1 MTKQNSNVR
10 LTVFTPAYNRAHT
23 LPRTYESLRR
33 QSCKKFIWLIVD
45 DGSTDQTEELVR
57 EWQQADNGFEIR
69 YLYKENGGM
78 HTAHNTAYANID
90 TELNVCIDSD
100 DAMGDDAV
108 RKILN
113 KWAQVQEQGYAGIM
127 GLDAD
132 FEGNVIGKGFPAGM
146 TETTVIGYYAAG
158 GSGDK
163 KLVYRTD
170 VINQYPPYP
179 VFPGEKYLSL
189 AYKYRLIDQDFKM
202 AVLDEVLCSV
212 EYQPDG
218 SSQNML
224 RQYATTPNGFAF
236 WRKVCM
242 QYPTSTKRMFVD
254 CVHYVSSSI
263 LGHNRHFISESPKKG
278 LTVLAVLPGAVL
290 AQYIKEKTKD
300 QRVLSTHI

>member
-1 MTKQNSNVR
+1 MTRQNNEIR

-23 LPRTYESLRR
+23 LPRTYESLCR
-33 QSCKKFIWLIVD
+33 QSCKDFIWMVVD
-45 DGSTDQTEELVR
+45 DGSTDNTAELIK
-57 EWQQADNGFEIR
+57 EWQQRDNGFEIR

-108 RKILN
+108 RKILE
-113 KWAQVQEQGYAGIM
+113 KWAEVRDKGYAGLI

-132 FEGNVIGKGFPAGM
+132 FDGKVIGKGFPEEM

-158 GSGDK
+158 GRGDK

-170 VINQYPPYP
+170 IINQYPPYP
-179 VFPGEKYLSL
+179 VFPGEKYVALS
-189 AYKYRLIDQDFKM
+189 YKYRLIDQDYKM
-202 AVLDEVLCSV
+202 AVLDEILCNV
-212 EYQPDG
+212 EYQADG
-218 SSQNML
+218 SSKNML
-224 RQYATTPNGFAF
+224 RQYARNPKGFAF

-242 QYPTSTKRMFVD
+242 QYPTSRRRLFVD

-263 LGHNRHFISESPKKG
+263 LGKNKQFVSESPKKAM
-278 LTVLAVLPGAVL
+278 TVLALMPGVIL
-290 AQYIKEKTKD
+290 AGFIKKH
-300 QRVLSTHI
+300 L